1 MPQTVRKLK
10 AIAAE
15 ITVPEGAGLII
26 RTAGANR
33 TRAEIKRD
41 YEYLLRLW
49 EQIRDL
55 TLKSI
60 APTPIYEEGNLIKR
74 SIRDLYKQGYRRGS
88 GRRRGRLSRGQGLHE
103 NDHAVP
109 RQERETV

>member
-1 MPQTVRKLK
+1 MPPTGQKLK
-10 AIAAE
+10 AIAGE

-33 TRAEIKRD
+33 TKAEIKRD

-74 SIRDLYKQGYRRGS
+74 PSAICTTSRSTRFWSRARR
-88 GRRRGRLSRGQGLHE
+88 
-103 NDHAVP
+103 ATAWP
-109 RQERETV
+109 RTS